1 MLLYDLFNS
10 NQSIMALNIP
20 RILSLSRL
28 LIIDGLKR
36 HAIIG
41 LILFSMAAETCAL
54 LFFDFIPRDIGRASI
69 DFLLSLIWLSGMLFL
84 LFHAIQVMALSDD
97 SKAIHTYLARPISR
111 TEYVLGLFCG
121 FSILLLLLNTVL
133 GTMGWFLLQEIKQ
146 SVDSVY
152 FPHLPFGLFLLS
164 LAGMYCTQLFILA
177 VSVLLCTAVRGTFT
191 VFLLA
196 LSYNFICSGL
206 PVVRE
211 MVKIR
216 LKSQDNTSE
225 QFIDI
230 VLRWMTAVFPD
241 FSRFD
246 FRMFISDPTALP
258 SFSQV
263 AVTFGIVPLY
273 LVIVLWAAC
282 AVFNRRDLQ

>member
-1 MLLYDLFNS
+1 
-10 NQSIMALNIP
+10 MAPHIY

-41 LILFSMAAETCAL
+41 LILFSLAAEASAL

-69 DFLLSLIWLSGMLFL
+69 DFLFSLIWLTGMMFL

-97 SKAIHTYLARPISR
+97 SKTIHTYLARPISR

-121 FSILLLLLNTVL
+121 FSVLLFLLNGFL
-133 GTMGWFLLQEIKQ
+133 GTIGWFLLQEIKH
-146 SVDSVY
+146 SVDIIY
-152 FPHLPFGLFLLS
+152 FPNLAFGPFLLS
-164 LAGMYCTQLFILA
+164 LSGIYCIELFILA

-191 VFLLA
+191 VLLLV

-211 MVKIR
+211 MLKIR
-216 LKSQDNTSE
+216 LKSKDNASE
-225 QFIDI
+225 QSID
-230 VLRWMTAVFPD
+230 VLLRWLTAIFPD

-246 FRMFISDPTALP
+246 FRSFISDPTSLP
-258 SFSQV
+258 SLSQFG
-263 AVTFGIVPLY
+263 VTFGLVLLY
-273 LVIVLWAAC
+273 LIVVLWAAC
-282 AVFNRRDLQ
+282 AIFQRRDLQ